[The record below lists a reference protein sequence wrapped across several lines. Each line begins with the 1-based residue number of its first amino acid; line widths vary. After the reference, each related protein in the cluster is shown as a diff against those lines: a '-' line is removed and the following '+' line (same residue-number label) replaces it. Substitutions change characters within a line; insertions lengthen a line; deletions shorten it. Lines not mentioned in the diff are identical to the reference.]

1 MDLTAFAASLQTTL
15 GTELPRVMGSIA
27 ILILGWLLALV
38 FRAAVRK
45 VLRVLAVNQRIKDS
59 TGASLDAESPIE
71 VASFWFVL
79 LATLVA
85 VLNVMDLQAL
95 SMPLSNL
102 MNDVVGYLP
111 HLVAGMVLVLVAWI
125 LATVVRALATRALAS
140 TTLDEKL
147 SASAGMQPISTHAG
161 NVLFWVVN
169 LMFLPAVL
177 NALRLNGLL
186 EPVSRMVDKALGVV
200 PNGVAAALIAAVGYM
215 VARVLRGLV
224 SSLLMAAGTDRINA
238 QIGLEHS
245 VRLSAL
251 AGNLAFIF
259 VFIPSAIAALDALG
273 IEAISRPATAMLTQ
287 VLSAVPHV
295 MAAVVILLLTW
306 YLSRFAAG
314 LVSSLLENAGV
325 DSIAQKMGLK
335 QVSSGSARPSRLA
348 SGLLVFFAML
358 FAVSE
363 AADQLGFS
371 QVRGLTAGFI
381 MFAGDIVLGSA
392 ILAVGFWLANRAYD
406 ALQKSDGQTGSPLA
420 GVARIA
426 ILGLLLGMGLRAMGI
441 ANDIV
446 QLAFGLTLGA
456 VAVAV
461 AISFGLGGREAAA
474 KLMEHWLS
482 KWRRD

>member
-15 GTELPRVMGSIA
+15 GTELPRVIGSIA
-27 ILILGWLLALV
+27 ILVLGWLLALL

-45 VLRVLAVNQRIKDS
+45 MLRVLAVNNRIRES
-59 TGASLDAESPIE
+59 TGASMDAESPIE
-71 VASFWFVL
+71 VAAFWFVL

-85 VLNVMDLQAL
+85 VLNVMDLPAL

-102 MNDVVGYLP
+102 MNDVVGYMP
-111 HLVAGMVLVLVAWI
+111 HLVAGLVLVLVAWI
-125 LATVVRALATRALAS
+125 LATVIRALATRALAS

-161 NVLFWVVN
+161 NVLFWVIN

-200 PNGVAAALIAAVGYM
+200 PNGVAAALIAIVGYL

-251 AGNLAFIF
+251 AGNLVFIF

-306 YLSRFAAG
+306 YLARFAAG
-314 LVSSLLENAGV
+314 LVSSLLENSGV
-325 DSIAQKMGLK
+325 DSIPQKMGLG
-335 QVSSGSARPSRLA
+335 VAASGKARPSQLA
-348 SGLLVFFAML
+348 AALLVFFAML

-363 AADQLGFS
+363 AADQLGFT
-371 QVRGLTAGFI
+371 QVRQFSATFI
-381 MFAGDIVLGSA
+381 GFAGDIVLGSA
-392 ILAVGFWLANRAYD
+392 ILIVGFWLANLAYN
-406 ALQKSDGQTGSPLA
+406 AIQKSEDKAGASLA
-420 GVARIA
+420 GLARIA
-426 ILGLLLGMGLRAMGI
+426 ILGLVMGMGLRAMGI

-461 AISFGLGGREAAA
+461 ALSFGLGGRESAG
-474 KLMEHWLS
+474 KLMEHWLA

>member
-1 MDLTAFAASLQTTL
+1 
-15 GTELPRVMGSIA
+15 
-27 ILILGWLLALV
+27 
-38 FRAAVRK
+38 
-45 VLRVLAVNQRIKDS
+45 
-59 TGASLDAESPIE
+59 
-71 VASFWFVL
+71 
-79 LATLVA
+79 
-85 VLNVMDLQAL
+85 
-95 SMPLSNL
+95 
-102 MNDVVGYLP
+102 
-111 HLVAGMVLVLVAWI
+111 
-125 LATVVRALATRALAS
+125 
-140 TTLDEKL
+140 
-147 SASAGMQPISTHAG
+147 
-161 NVLFWVVN
+161 
-169 LMFLPAVL
+169 
-177 NALRLNGLL
+177 
-186 EPVSRMVDKALGVV
+186 
-200 PNGVAAALIAAVGYM
+200 
-215 VARVLRGLV
+215 
-224 SSLLMAAGTDRINA
+224 
-238 QIGLEHS
+238 
-245 VRLSAL
+245 
-251 AGNLAFIF
+251 
-259 VFIPSAIAALDALG
+259 
-273 IEAISRPATAMLTQ
+273 
-287 VLSAVPHV
+287 VPHV